1 MYIAGASKWERE
13 KAYLR
18 NMFKG
23 EIPEEIL
30 WRQKAMQCEGV
41 GEGWV
46 AKLQAHCEKMVPD
59 DIFAKAASRFPY
71 DTPVSKEEYFYRDI
85 FESYFAGMVRHIT
98 SSLSRPLPPPPPW
111 KQRCSGKPCGQS
123 LRCHVVTQDKFTH
136 VWEGGC
142 RAGGATWKSEKYTR
156 AGLADVSG
164 LSHGLQANSFAAQK
178 NAKSGVAGASL

>member
-1 MYIAGASKWERE
+1 
-13 KAYLR
+13 
-18 NMFKG
+18 MFKG

-59 DIFAKAASRFPY
+59 EIFAKAASRFPY

-85 FESYFAGMVRHIT
+85 FESYFAGM
-98 SSLSRPLPPPPPW
+98 
-111 KQRCSGKPCGQS
+111 
-123 LRCHVVTQDKFTH
+123 DKFTH